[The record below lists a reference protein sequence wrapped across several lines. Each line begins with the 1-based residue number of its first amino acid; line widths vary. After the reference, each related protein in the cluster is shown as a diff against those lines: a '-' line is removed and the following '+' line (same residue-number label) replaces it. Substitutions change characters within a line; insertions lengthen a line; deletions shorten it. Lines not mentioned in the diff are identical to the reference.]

1 MRRMAGNP
9 FIRFSTQGAVL
20 LGVVA
25 LGVAACGGSSE
36 SEGSTQNSAA
46 GAGCDRSYAQSQVDT
61 FKKLPKFE
69 APGPAFD
76 AGKARGKMV
85 FNIQETSAN
94 PYTQSITA
102 AIKEV
107 ASKYGIKFVDY
118 PNQGQR
124 TQWAQGVQTAISQ
137 KADVITLVGGT
148 ISPNYFK
155 PQADAAEQAG
165 IPLVTVTNEDI
176 DQEPGYKVAAR
187 VAQPY
192 AASARLNAHWV
203 IADTNCKAE
212 VLVLTSKEVIG
223 SPAEVDAM
231 KDEFAKRCGDGCK
244 LTFSDVPVP
253 DWPTKI
259 QQQVQSGI
267 QRSPKLNYI
276 IPMYDGM
283 TQFVLPGIQAAG
295 AAQRVK
301 VTTFNGTPFA
311 LRYIQTK
318 TPLVSDVGE
327 NTGQVGYG
335 AMDQAMRLLAG
346 VDPIAS
352 GDEKIPLRIF
362 DASNVDEAGTPPKL
376 GKGYGDEYLTGYQ
389 KIWSGK

>member
-1 MRRMAGNP
+1 V
-9 FIRFSTQGAVL
+9 AVATGL
-20 LGVVA
+20 AA
-25 LGVAACGGSSE
+25 LAVAACGGSS
-36 SEGSTQNSAA
+36 SGDTTTNASAG
-46 GAGCDRSYAQSQVDT
+46 GASGCDRAYAQAQVD
-61 FKKLPKFE
+61 KYKQLPKFE
-69 APGPAFD
+69 PPGPAFD
-76 AGKARGKMV
+76 ASKARGKMV

-102 AIKEV
+102 AMKEV
-107 ASKYGIKFVDY
+107 AQKYGIKFVDY

-124 TQWAQGVQTAISQ
+124 TQWAQGVQTAISR
-137 KADVITLVGGT
+137 KADAITLVGGT

-155 PQADAAEQAG
+155 PQADAAERAG

-176 DQEPGYKVAAR
+176 DQEPGYKVTAR

-192 AASARLNAHWV
+192 AASARLNADWV
-203 IADTNCKAE
+203 IADTNCKAD

-223 SPAEVDAM
+223 SPAEVDAI

-244 LTFSDVPVP
+244 LSFSDVPVP
-253 DWPTKI
+253 DWPTKV
-259 QQQVQSGI
+259 QQEVQAGV
-267 QRSPKLNYI
+267 QRNPDLNYV
-276 IPMYDGM
+276 IPLYDGM

-295 AAQRVK
+295 AATRVK

-346 VDPIAS
+346 VDPIKS

-362 DASNVDEAGTPPKL
+362 DATNVDEAGTPPKL
-376 GKGYGDEYLTGYQ
+376 GKGYGDEYLTGYE
-389 KIWSGK
+389 KIWSGS